1 HGGYIGLP
9 PPPDPSK
16 HDALSSKLC
25 QIISFTHSNGATG
38 SLKDKK
44 NNDGHAQN
52 IFGEVDKIYAI
63 KWNDTLDG
71 VWHLVDKD
79 ENYHNVVYN
88 KDLDQPVIV
97 VGWTVL

>member
-1 HGGYIGLP
+1 MGNEGNG
-9 PPPDPSK
+9 K
-16 HDALSSKLC
+16 HDVECRGSTKG
-25 QIISFTHSNGATG
+25 FFPDHSRQG
-38 SLKDKK
+38 S
-44 NNDGHAQN
+44 GH
-52 IFGEVDKIYAI
+52 IFGEVGKIYAI

-88 KDLDQPVIV
+88 KNLDQPVIV